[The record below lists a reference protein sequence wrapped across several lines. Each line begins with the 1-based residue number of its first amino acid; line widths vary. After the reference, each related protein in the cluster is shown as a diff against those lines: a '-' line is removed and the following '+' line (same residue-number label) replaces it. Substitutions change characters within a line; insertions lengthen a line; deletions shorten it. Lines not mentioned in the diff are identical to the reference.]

1 MQPVSDSFLSLMA
14 EISSGLVGLFLIGVF
29 FFIQSGF
36 RRVAHGGDV
45 AEFTIREGTR
55 IVLLLFAIPI
65 FVSLSLVALNPGWT
79 KVLFVVLSLGLI
91 AVNIDFVVR
100 VRTIGWSDL
109 VLPLSITGVLG
120 TIGSLLLVT
129 LPWILGGFNPTREDF
144 TWAILVAFLIGFIS
158 IGALVLAAFDLARL
172 EASEIVEDDDPPPP
186 AETEPITETHSVTDQ
201 NGEDPE
207 TETGDHRSVT

>member
-1 MQPVSDSFLSLMA
+1 MQPVSDSFLFLMA

-29 FFIQSGF
+29 FFIQTGF

-45 AEFTIREGTR
+45 AEVHIREGTR

-91 AVNIDFVVR
+91 AANIDFVVR
-100 VRTIGWSDL
+100 VRTIDWSYL

-172 EASEIVEDDDPPPP
+172 EASEIVEDDDQPPP

>member
-1 MQPVSDSFLSLMA
+1 MQPVSDSFLFLMA

-158 IGALVLAAFDLARL
+158 IGALVLAAFDLAHL
-172 EASEIVEDDDPPPP
+172 EASEIVEDDDQPPP
-186 AETEPITETHSVTDQ
+186 AETEQSPKPAV
-201 NGEDPE
+201 
-207 TETGDHRSVT
+207 

>member
-1 MQPVSDSFLSLMA
+1 MQPVSDSFLFLMA

-79 KVLFVVLSLGLI
+79 KVVFVVLSLGLI
-91 AVNIDFVVR
+91 AANIDFVVR
-100 VRTIGWSDL
+100 LRTIDRSDL

-120 TIGSLLLVT
+120 AIGSLLLVT
-129 LPWILGGFNPTREDF
+129 LPWIVGGFNPTREDF

-158 IGALVLAAFDLARL
+158 IGALVLAAFDLAHL
-172 EASEIVEDDDPPPP
+172 EASEIVEDDDQPPP

-201 NGEDPE
+201 NGEDP
-207 TETGDHRSVT
+207 GD

>member
-1 MQPVSDSFLSLMA
+1 MRPVSDSFLFLMA
-14 EISSGLVGLFLIGVF
+14 EISAGLVGLFLIGVF
-29 FFIQSGF
+29 FFIQTGF

-45 AEFTIREGTR
+45 VEVHIREGTR

-120 TIGSLLLVT
+120 PIGSLLLVT

-158 IGALVLAAFDLARL
+158 IGALVLAAFDLAHL
-172 EASEIVEDDDPPPP
+172 EASEIVEDDDQPPP
-186 AETEPITETHSVTDQ
+186 AETEPITET
-201 NGEDPE
+201 
-207 TETGDHRSVT
+207 

>member
-1 MQPVSDSFLSLMA
+1 MQPVSDSFLFLMA

-29 FFIQSGF
+29 FFIQTGF

-45 AEFTIREGTR
+45 AEVHIREGTR

-79 KVLFVVLSLGLI
+79 KVVFVVLSLGLI
-91 AVNIDFVVR
+91 AANIDFVVR
-100 VRTIGWSDL
+100 LRTIDWSDL

-158 IGALVLAAFDLARL
+158 IGALVLAAFDLAHL
-172 EASEIVEDDDPPPP
+172 EASEIVEDDDQPPP

>member
-1 MQPVSDSFLSLMA
+1 MQPVSDSFLLLMA
-14 EISSGLVGLFLIGVF
+14 EISAGLVGLFLIGVF

-129 LPWILGGFNPTREDF
+129 LPWILGGFSPTREDF
-144 TWAILVAFLIGFIS
+144 TWAILIAFLIGFIS
-158 IGALVLAAFDLARL
+158 VGALVLAAFDLAHL
-172 EASEIVEDDDPPPP
+172 EASEIVEDDDQPPP
-186 AETEPITETHSVTDQ
+186 AETEPITETHGVTDQ

>member
-1 MQPVSDSFLSLMA
+1 MA
-14 EISSGLVGLFLIGVF
+14 EISAGLVGLFLIGVF
-29 FFIQSGF
+29 FFIQTGF

-45 AEFTIREGTR
+45 AEVHIREGTR

-79 KVLFVVLSLGLI
+79 KVVFVVLSLGLI
-91 AVNIDFVVR
+91 AANIDFVVR
-100 VRTIGWSDL
+100 LRTIDRSDL

-158 IGALVLAAFDLARL
+158 IGALVLAAFDLAHL
-172 EASEIVEDDDPPPP
+172 EASEIVEDDDQPLP
-186 AETEPITETHSVTDQ
+186 AETEPITETHNVTDQ
-201 NGEDPE
+201 NGEDP
-207 TETGDHRSVT
+207 GD